1 MSAVASEKIVW
12 RGSFRRWRAVLGP
25 TAILASL
32 SMGPGTIGS
41 TIASGAT
48 LGYQITWLLLLAIAW
63 KVVMLYMVG
72 KTTCITGLS
81 VLDQYARYFHR
92 SVAWFAGGLL
102 LLLTLPITMLTAV
115 VLSHALVFLVP
126 VLSTWMALIVC
137 FAAIAYLYVL
147 RSSFSWVKTV
157 CAVFVTFMSLTFVV
171 NAWMVE
177 PDLGALI
184 GGLVPRL
191 PAGREGT
198 MLFTGVLASTISIV
212 TVVFFGYVV
221 RYAGW
226 TVRDV
231 PVMTWDVGMFSG
243 LLLSVFSLAVY
254 VSGTAL
260 LGQPVGE
267 AVEVAVALEPV
278 AGPAAKW
285 IFAVGFFTAVFTTT
299 AVACYVPGYVLHD
312 FFRWKLDGDLHLD
325 PTFRI
330 ICLVTLSSIFLA
342 PLVSHVL
349 PPITLVVFATALFI
363 LGTPPIIL
371 LSLILAL
378 RRDVMGEHQVGR
390 PVAVLVAGLL
400 GFSTWSV
407 WVFVVRVM
415 SDLW

>member
-1 MSAVASEKIVW
+1 MESEKIIW
-12 RGSFRRWRAVLGP
+12 RGSFRRWRTVLGP

-41 TIASGAT
+41 NITSGAT

-63 KVVMLYMVG
+63 KVVMLYMIG

-81 VLDQYARYFHR
+81 VLEQYARYFHR

-102 LLLTLPITMLTAV
+102 LLLTFPIITLTAV
-115 VLSHALVFLVP
+115 VLSHALVFLLP
-126 VLSTWMALIVC
+126 VLSTWTALALC
-137 FAAIAYLYVL
+137 FVAIAYLYVL
-147 RSSFSWVKTV
+147 RGGFSWVKTV
-157 CAVFVTFMSLTFVV
+157 CAVFVTFMSLAFVV
-171 NAWMVE
+171 NVWVIE
-177 PDLGALI
+177 PDVGGLI

-198 MLFTGVLASTISIV
+198 ILFSSVLASTISIV
-212 TVVFFGYVV
+212 TVIFFGYSV
-221 RYAGW
+221 RSAGW

-231 PVMTWDVGMFSG
+231 PVMTWDVAVFSG
-243 LLLSVFSLAVY
+243 VLLSVFSVAVY

-299 AVACYVPGYVLHD
+299 AVGCYVPGYVLHD
-312 FFRWKLDGDLHLD
+312 FFRWKLNGDLHED
-325 PTFRI
+325 RTFRI
-330 ICLVTLSSIFLA
+330 ICLVTLASIFLA
-342 PLVSHVL
+342 PLVSHLL
-349 PPITLVVFATALFI
+349 PPITLVVFATALFN

-371 LSLILAL
+371 LSLILAM
-378 RRDVMGEHQVGR
+378 RRDVMGEHRIGW
-390 PVAVLVAGLL
+390 PIAVLVAGLF
-400 GFSTWSV
+400 GFSSWSA
-407 WVFVVRVM
+407 WVFIVRVM
-415 SDLW
+415 TDLG